1 MGSKTPKPKIVN
13 DKADEQEIAGCF
25 AEHFTAA
32 CSSNSEARNKQ
43 LVNEYYNRK
52 ENYCCNNNLLDYL
65 VSVELVDKSISKL
78 KSGKT
83 AALDQL
89 TSEHLVNCHPII
101 T

>member
-1 MGSKTPKPKIVN
+1 MSRALPWNSSNGKI
-13 DKADEQEIAGCF
+13 DEQELADCF
-25 AEHFTAA
+25 VEQFAAA
-32 CSSNSEARNKQ
+32 CSSNSEAGINQ

-65 VSVELVDKSISKL
+65 VSVELVDNSISKL

-89 TSEHLVNCHPII
+89 TSELSPDYCLNFD
-101 T
+101 